1 MKPSTFYVVHLFVL
15 AFVLSGI
22 SGLPQ
27 PLLIDD
33 DAISF
38 GESDS
43 VIERQ
48 IIPMLSN
55 MSRGSVS
62 ADSNIAEEYWS
73 SGLSATAN
81 VKRFKAIR
89 AGLLL
94 NLNESVRDLTNS
106 IKKNDLKE
114 TEYYLRKM
122 NDKWNRIENLQKTII
137 QLIPDDDLEMLVE
150 ESKLFEDNRDVVDR
164 QREMATSFLLK
175 TVR

>member
-1 MKPSTFYVVHLFVL
+1 MKPSSYHVVHLFAI

-22 SGLPQ
+22 SCLPQ
-27 PLLIDD
+27 ALLIDD
-33 DAISF
+33 DVTSI

-43 VIERQ
+43 VLERQ
-48 IIPMLSN
+48 MIPMLLN
-55 MSRGSVS
+55 MSRGSAS
-62 ADSNIAEEYWS
+62 ADSNVAEEYWS

-114 TEYYLRKM
+114 AEYYLRKM
-122 NDKWNRIENLQKTII
+122 NDKWNRIESLQKTII

-164 QREMATSFLLK
+164 QREMATNFLLK